1 MSGAAEKEKN
11 IKQLRKQAEKKSG
24 GKIVKLSGLS
34 VKNTSRLI
42 QELRVHQIEMEMQND
57 ELRKVQKELEDSRNR
72 YFGLFDF
79 APVGY
84 FTLNQK
90 NLIEEVNLTAA
101 EMLRVERSGLK
112 RQKFT
117 QYIVPDYQDVFYL
130 HRKSV
135 FDTNSRQTCELR
147 FMRKDGNQFDA
158 QLISVPCQSPDG
170 SFNHLRMAV
179 TDITE
184 RKQMEEALRREK
196 DFAESLT
203 KTAQAI
209 MLVLDTNARIVDFNP
224 YMEKISGYR
233 LEEIKGKDWFDTF
246 LPKADH
252 SQIREVFKKAISD
265 IQTKGNVNPIITKDG
280 REVLIEWYDK
290 TLKDKDGQV
299 IGLFAVGQD
308 ITERKKAEEAMHESE
323 RKFRETVVNLDEGFY
338 SVTLDGVLLEHNQAF
353 NRIMGFDS
361 SVDLKGTH
369 LPDFW
374 QNPAERNSYLQ
385 EFAAKGFISNYQVN
399 AKKKTGEKITV
410 LAHAHL
416 VKDKDNRPLRIE
428 GIFLDITE
436 RKKAEE
442 VIKNLAKFPE
452 ENSNPVYRTSKDG
465 VLLYANPASRRLIL
479 GNQIKIGDKIP
490 EKWIGMIKN
499 VYDSGKQQQA
509 EMELSGRV
517 FLFDMVPIIEGG
529 YVNSYATDIT
539 ERKKTEQTIQHYQK
553 RLKSL
558 ASRLSLSKEHEKQKI
573 ASGLHDNICQRL
585 ALSKFNLQLSIKSIS
600 DAETLNS
607 LTNICVEIDN
617 IIKDIHLLTFE
628 LSNPV
633 LNELGL
639 TAAVEKYL
647 AEEIQEKHGIRFELN
662 SNLKNKEL
670 TATIRGCLYRNT
682 HELLWNIVK
691 HARAHQVKVL
701 IHKSADHI
709 NVCVEDDGI
718 GFDTGRIAMLPTR
731 NEGFGLF
738 SIREQLEY
746 LGGNIRIESN
756 VGGGT
761 KVTMT
766 LPLKSEESVHL

>member
-11 IKQLRKQAEKKSG
+11 IKELRKQAEKKSG

-57 ELRKVQKELEDSRNR
+57 ELRKVQKELEDSRNK
-72 YFGLFDF
+72 YFSLFDF

-101 EMLRVERSGLK
+101 EMLRIERSGLK

-117 QYIVPDYQDVFYL
+117 QYIVPDYQDAFYL
-130 HRKSV
+130 HRKKI

-158 QLISVPCQSPDG
+158 QLISVPCQAPDG
-170 SFNHLRMAV
+170 SFSYLRMAV
-179 TDITE
+179 TDISD
-184 RKQMEEALRREK
+184 RKQAEVALKAQYAKLDELKEIINRSG
-196 DFAESLT
+196 SL
-203 KTAQAI
+203 
-209 MLVLDTNARIVDFNP
+209 VFVWRIEPGKWPVEFVSDNV
-224 YMEKISGYR
+224 ENISGYSVDDFISGRVLWPSITHQDDVPR
-233 LEEIKGKDWFDTF
+233 LEKEMAQYLEKGARKW
-246 LPKADH
+246 
-252 SQIREVFKKAISD
+252 SQEYHL
-265 IQTKGNVNPIITKDG
+265 ITKSGKVRWFHEDNLSFADSAG
-280 REVLIEWYDK
+280 RIIRI
-290 TLKDKDGQV
+290 QA
-299 IGLFAVGQD
+299 IIHD
-308 ITERKKAEEAMHESE
+308 ITEHKKME
-323 RKFRETVVNLDEGFY
+323 
-338 SVTLDGVLLEHNQAF
+338 
-353 NRIMGFDS
+353 
-361 SVDLKGTH
+361 
-369 LPDFW
+369 
-374 QNPAERNSYLQ
+374 Q
-385 EFAAKGFISNYQVN
+385 E
-399 AKKKTGEKITV
+399 
-410 LAHAHL
+410 
-416 VKDKDNRPLRIE
+416 
-428 GIFLDITE
+428 
-436 RKKAEE
+436 
-442 VIKNLAKFPE
+442 IKN
-452 ENSNPVYRTSKDG
+452 
-465 VLLYANPASRRLIL
+465 
-479 GNQIKIGDKIP
+479 
-490 EKWIGMIKN
+490 
-499 VYDSGKQQQA
+499 
-509 EMELSGRV
+509 
-517 FLFDMVPIIEGG
+517 
-529 YVNSYATDIT
+529 
-539 ERKKTEQTIQHYQK
+539 YQK
-553 RLKSL
+553 RLKFL

-600 DAETLNS
+600 GAETLNS
-607 LTNICVEIDN
+607 LTSVCVEIDN

-639 TAAVEKYL
+639 TVAVEKYL

-682 HELLWNIVK
+682 HELLWNIIK
-691 HARAHQVKVL
+691 HASAHQVKVL

-761 KVTMT
+761 KVSMT
-766 LPLKSEESVHL
+766 LPLKPEESVHL